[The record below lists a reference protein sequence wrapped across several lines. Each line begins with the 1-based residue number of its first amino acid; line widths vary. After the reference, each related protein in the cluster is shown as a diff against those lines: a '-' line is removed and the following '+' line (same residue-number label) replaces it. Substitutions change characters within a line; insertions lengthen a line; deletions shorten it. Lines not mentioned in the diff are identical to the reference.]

1 MRSLLVLAASASL
14 LSLAGCSTIGDAIPD
29 ALESSSIFYRIPI
42 QQGNMVEQES
52 VNQLQPGMDKR
63 QVRHIM
69 GTPMLVDPF
78 HQQRWDY
85 IYRMRPSRGE
95 TEQRRVALFFEGD
108 QLVRIEGDL
117 RPEPG
122 GPVGRPRDTVVE
134 VPDYGEGG
142 PSLVDKA
149 MGAVGLGK

>member
-1 MRSLLVLAASASL
+1 
-14 LSLAGCSTIGDAIPD
+14 
-29 ALESSSIFYRIPI
+29 
-42 QQGNMVEQES
+42 
-52 VNQLQPGMDKR
+52 MDKR
-63 QVRHIM
+63 QVRHVM

-122 GPVGRPRDTVVE
+122 GPVGRTRDTVVE
-134 VPDYGEGG
+134 VPDYGAGG
-142 PSLVDKA
+142 PSIVDRA

>member
-1 MRSLLVLAASASL
+1 MRSLLVIASAASVL
-14 LSLAGCSTIGDAIPD
+14 FLPGCSTIGDAIPS

-42 QQGNMVEQES
+42 QQGNMVDQET
-52 VNQLQPGMDKR
+52 VNRLQPGMDKR
-63 QVRHIM
+63 QVRQAM
-69 GTPMLVDPF
+69 GTPMLADPF

-85 IYRMRPSRGE
+85 IYRMRPSRGDV
-95 TEQRRVALFFEGD
+95 EQRRVALFFEGD

-117 RPEPG
+117 RPEAG